1 MDKAINAAI
10 FDLDGVL
17 VDTAQYHYLAWRRVA
32 EALRIP
38 FTQED
43 NERLKGVSRSQSLE
57 YVLQK
62 GNEAMPAEE
71 KREWA
76 SRKNEWY
83 LEYLAGL
90 NETHLLPGARAYV
103 DSLKKA
109 GVRIGLGTSSRN
121 AGIILERLRI
131 QDWFDAVVDGS
142 MVAQTKPD
150 PEVFLKCA
158 QLLQVQPEGC
168 LVLEDSTAGIQAAK
182 NAGMKCVGIGDKL
195 VLKEADLVVSGL
207 RELLL
212 SPVRYKEAA
221 P

>member
-1 MDKAINAAI
+1 MDNAIKAAI

-17 VDTAQYHYLAWRRVA
+17 VDTAHYHYLAWRRVA
-32 EALRIP
+32 ERLDIP
-38 FTQED
+38 FTEAD

-62 GNEAMPAEE
+62 GKESMHADE

-76 SRKNEWY
+76 ARKNAWY
-83 LEYLAGL
+83 LEYLSAL
-90 NETHLLPGARAYV
+90 NESHLLPGARAYV
-103 DSLKKA
+103 AWLKKA
-109 GVRIGLGTSSRN
+109 GVRIGLGTSSKN
-121 AGIILERLRI
+121 AGVILERLRI
-131 QDWFDAVVDGS
+131 QDWFDAAVDGS

-158 QLLQVQPEGC
+158 HLLHVRPECC

-182 NAGMKCVGIGDKL
+182 NAGMKCIGIGDKH
-195 VLKEADLVVSGL
+195 VLTEADRVVSGL
-207 RELLL
+207 QELLP
-212 SPVRYKEAA
+212 SKEAS